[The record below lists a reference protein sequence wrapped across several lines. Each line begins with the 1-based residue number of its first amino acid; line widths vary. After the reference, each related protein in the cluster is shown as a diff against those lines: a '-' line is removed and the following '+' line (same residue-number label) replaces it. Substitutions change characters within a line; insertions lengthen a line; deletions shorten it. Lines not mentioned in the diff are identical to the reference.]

1 METAEMTRNKATVN
15 TLRFLQIIVL
25 DVVVSLFVGLLVYER
40 ASRWPILLVIVPLLL
55 FFNIKQIRRMQ
66 ESSQRVSIA
75 LPLVYGTGL
84 VYALLW
90 TIFSFEWWKLLI
102 VPIPLFLMIYFLQRS
117 KHAPRDDVAEQRE

>member
-15 TLRFLQIIVL
+15 TLRVLQIILL
-25 DVVVSLFVGLLVYER
+25 DVVVSLFVGLLVYEK

-66 ESSQRVSIA
+66 ESNRRVSIA
-75 LPLVYGTGL
+75 LPLVYGIGL

-102 VPIPLFLMIYFLQRS
+102 VAIPLLLMIYFLQRA